1 MEVTEQTPA
10 AADTIPQQPVLD
22 LAMPHAAQGRPNR
35 GFFKSIF
42 TFFYMSFLWTIADF
56 FFFFIPRLL
65 PSPPPPFYLNC
76 WVLWAA
82 GDGEAGTIDSTTSAI
97 SFDPMEEEVEMA
109 GFVLKTPALET
120 PPEAANNGLQIPS
133 LNVIPS
139 TPVRSRSPV
148 QSSGSLDIHPAS
160 RNSLVI

>member
-1 MEVTEQTPA
+1 
-10 AADTIPQQPVLD
+10 
-22 LAMPHAAQGRPNR
+22 
-35 GFFKSIF
+35 
-42 TFFYMSFLWTIADF
+42 
-56 FFFFIPRLL
+56 
-65 PSPPPPFYLNC
+65 
-76 WVLWAA
+76 
-82 GDGEAGTIDSTTSAI
+82 
-97 SFDPMEEEVEMA
+97 MEEEVEMA

-120 PPEAANNGLQIPS
+120 PPEAAATTEAANNGLQIPS